1 MKSFDFEANFICVS
15 SLYFPH
21 EVLNIR
27 AGSVLTET
35 EEPAVFDDFLRTET
49 EIKPISKKIGN
60 QTRTGT
66 ELENRG

>member
-1 MKSFDFEANFICVS
+1 MYVVECLKKALNFIGDHS
-15 SLYFPH
+15 FMIYD
-21 EVLNIR
+21 R